1 MEDSK
6 YSDGG
11 MNLTRESG
19 WDMTPQ
25 ASKFLHDLLHGR
37 HDASLV
43 RGGARPG
50 REIARAYII
59 RDEVEE
65 TEVGN
70 EYMDSTEVRVSL
82 DVCVEY
88 QTTIAQRFRG
98 TATRVNI
105 GARFDVEVLQGWENL
120 SDPCEP
126 TFELGRLCEEDQLQ
140 TLTVSGVKEVHAS
153 LFFAEEMPRG
163 STRYEVHAR
172 HVDGDFRF
180 FFSYAHNQPAP
191 ADPTPTP
198 TPAPVAVVCDDDDL
212 PF

>member
-6 YSDGG
+6 YNDGG

-25 ASKFLHDLLHGR
+25 ASKFLHDLLHGK
-37 HDASLV
+37 HDTSLV

-59 RDEVEE
+59 RDKRTENPAGEVLV
-65 TEVGN
+65 T
-70 EYMDSTEVRVSL
+70 L

-88 QTTIAQRFRG
+88 QKTIAQRFRG

-105 GARFDVEVLQGWENL
+105 RAYFDVEAWKEWENL

-126 TFELGRLCEEDQLQ
+126 TFELGRLCEEDQL
-140 TLTVSGVKEVHAS
+140 TALTVFGVKEVHAS

-191 ADPTPTP
+191 GKPVVPQVPIPT
-198 TPAPVAVVCDDDDL
+198 PVAVVSDDDDL